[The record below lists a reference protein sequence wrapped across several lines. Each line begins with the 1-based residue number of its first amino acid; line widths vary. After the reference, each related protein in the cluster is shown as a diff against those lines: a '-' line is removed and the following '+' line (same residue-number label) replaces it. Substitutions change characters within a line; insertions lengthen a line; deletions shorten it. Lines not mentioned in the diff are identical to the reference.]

1 MLKSLFSNRLFIG
14 ALAFFVFCVCG
25 SLLYSWYIVRT
36 TENEMARDERLLQG
50 AQKQN
55 ETRPAETVNDP
66 TKNETPVKQVPDTA
80 GATPTVGDP
89 PPTRADMQQDPS
101 VSETADVSD
110 IEAEIIAEEEKA
122 EEALSA
128 EELKIKKRLDEIQ
141 EELMAIARVTGGKI
155 KTSTHPEETRR
166 MLDLQLERIEI
177 MREGMSAAEY
187 HTAKF
192 FFNLAKMGN
201 NRNARGELPVSQ
213 LSKMASYM
221 EAEVGDS
228 EMTRGLR
235 AIVEKAVD
243 NGDEVVKPQHAAE
256 ALK

>member
-14 ALAFFVFCVCG
+14 VLAFFVFCVCG
-25 SLLYSWYIVRT
+25 SLLYSWHIVRT
-36 TENEMARDERLLQG
+36 TENEISRHERLLQG
-50 AQKQN
+50 SQKQN

-128 EELKIKKRLDEIQ
+128 EERQGRVFRKRFKEIYK
-141 EELMAIARVTGGKI
+141 EIEAIVAGGRWEDNPGD
-155 KTSTHPEETRR
+155 SPR
-166 MLDLQLERIEI
+166 
-177 MREGMSAAEY
+177 
-187 HTAKF
+187 
-192 FFNLAKMGN
+192 
-201 NRNARGELPVSQ
+201 RNAKGCPPPKGNVRDD
-213 LSKMASYM
+213 AS
-221 EAEVGDS
+221 
-228 EMTRGLR
+228 RW
-235 AIVEKAVD
+235 
-243 NGDEVVKPQHAAE
+243 
-256 ALK
+256 